1 MADILQQHSL
11 EDGIG
16 CFVLH
21 GDDYPHR
28 IPKMNDEKRE
38 QIYQENGEKGL
49 DAYLR
54 NFAGDVECGR
64 DQSGTSE
71 VSCRCF
77 C

>member
-1 MADILQQHSL
+1 MQQHFL

-49 DAYLR
+49 DAYLGTPQEIGVR
-54 NFAGDVECGR
+54 QN
-64 DQSGTSE
+64 QSGTCE
-71 VSCRCF
+71 VSCRSTSVIPN
-77 C
+77 